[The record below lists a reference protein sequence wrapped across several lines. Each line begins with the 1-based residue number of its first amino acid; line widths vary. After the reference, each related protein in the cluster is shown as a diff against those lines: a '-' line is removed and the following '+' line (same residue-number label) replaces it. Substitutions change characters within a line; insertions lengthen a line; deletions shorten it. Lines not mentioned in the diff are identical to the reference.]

1 MTTIG
6 EANPPRRL
14 RGQKGRIPMKVV
26 KQQTI
31 LINRGAYIYLTN
43 KGRVERG
50 FSPLTEEQEERIWSK
65 QPKWG
70 GRTKV
75 SDNSFGGGDGTRDG
89 KWWGWSV
96 DDLKAMLTIG
106 GYGYDD
112 GGERECILL

>member
-1 MTTIG
+1 
-6 EANPPRRL
+6 
-14 RGQKGRIPMKVV
+14 MKIV

-31 LINRGAYIYLTN
+31 LIDRDAYFYLAN
-43 KGRVERG
+43 KSRVERG
-50 FSPLTEEQEERIWSK
+50 FPPLTKEQEERNWSH
-65 QPKWG
+65 QPKWD

-89 KWWGWSV
+89 KWCGWSV
-96 DDLKAMLTIG
+96 DKLKAMLTVG